1 MNEAAILTARKR
13 EKKIQMDTIEEAITK
28 VIAGVAKKSRVISEP
43 ERKLTAYHEA
53 GHAVCAH
60 VLEHV
65 SPVHQVTIV
74 PRGRAGGFT
83 MQLPV
88 EDKFYATKNEMKE
101 NIVVLLGGRVA
112 EELTLDDIST
122 GASNDLERVSATA
135 RQMVTKYGMST
146 KLGPMTFG
154 DGEEEVF
161 LGNSIG
167 SKRNYSEEVAFEIDN
182 EIKDIVDAAYRR
194 TKKLLQD
201 NMDRLEYVAQ
211 ALLVHETLDADQF
224 IKAFNKELS
233 LESEVETATTQEE
246 TEKDNDLNSEVKE
259 NKLNLTKE
267 ITDEKD
273 QNDDQINDK

>member
-1 MNEAAILTARKR
+1 
-13 EKKIQMDTIEEAITK
+13 
-28 VIAGVAKKSRVISEP
+28 EP

-60 VLEHV
+60 VLKHV

-101 NIVVLLGGRVA
+101 NIIVLLGGRVA

-135 RQMVTKYGMST
+135 RQMVTKYGMSS

-167 SKRNYSEEVAFEIDN
+167 SKRNYSEEVAFEIDK
-182 EIKDIVDAAYRR
+182 EIKDIVNVAYKN
-194 TKKLLQD
+194 TKQLLTD

-211 ALLVHETLDADQF
+211 ALLIYETLDADQF

-233 LESEVETATTQEE
+233 LDPKLENAATEESINKEDAIEVDFKEAKKDEIQDVDVNNNNNV
-246 TEKDNDLNSEVKE
+246 DND
-259 NKLNLTKE
+259 
-267 ITDEKD
+267 KD
-273 QNDDQINDK
+273 QIDE